1 MSFDKSL
8 LRKCPT
14 LYPSH
19 HEFDDPIMYMS
30 SPTVKELG
38 NKHGLLKIVPP
49 TPWKPP
55 FSLSPSFTFHTRIQ
69 KLSDLG
75 ITSRS
80 RKFFLDNINRF
91 FKMSNKPPIT
101 EWLVSRSKKIHCYD
115 LYLAVSK
122 TSPEVVTTGEI
133 SPKKLAKINILFH
146 IPPHSDILLKEY
158 RRNILPYAKYL
169 SSKGNNFEFPVGN
182 PSDSERCVICKKNHS
197 PTTTLL
203 CDNCDDQYHMRC
215 LLPPLEKVPKGAWY
229 CDKCL
234 IGTGEFGFEEN
245 REIKY
250 TLPQFY
256 HQCLDFEKKL
266 YADLGIPGQR
276 LPLDELE
283 KIFWNLV
290 EEENS
295 LIKVKYGAD
304 IHNLNVGEVTGFP
317 TTEYT
322 NPAHNYQNGQPVDP
336 TSKALH
342 DAYAKHPW
350 NLTQLP
356 FARGSLL
363 NHIETEIS
371 GMTVPWIYVGSLLS
385 TFCWHVEDHYTLSAN
400 YCHFGSTKKW
410 YGISS
415 VYADQFEKY
424 LRSLAPDLF
433 QRQPDLLHQLV
444 TLISPSKLAL
454 IGIPCVYA
462 DQNPNEFVIAFP
474 RVYHAGFNCGF
485 NFNEAV
491 NFTMDSWLDFGDTS
505 IQDYKLIRKENVF
518 DHYNLLENIL
528 KSFSDDRLE
537 SWNHRTEIVG
547 KCIRDFENFVHRQMG
562 LVRDLESDK
571 LKTVFLSSK
580 EEHTSNGSAQ
590 TSILTPKS
598 PKHEMVYHRAS
609 EQDDNLCDICRVSIS
624 YQYCDINNRNHRF
637 GKWYHGRPKK
647 EPTVLPVKKLLS
659 PYPSPCL
666 AEISTSLL
674 RGSAEDIALSQSA
687 ETLQDL
693 QDSEEDKKPTS
704 SDRFEE
710 LIKQAKRNLKEE
722 EDLKDPEPNG
732 AKRRQLRKLEAK
744 NFVPQQVSTEPERG
758 KSGKMSQMKKV
769 QYSSLLHL
777 LNQLDHI
784 KLCLECA
791 ASMCG
796 KHGEKAPNGSQIL
809 LKKGFADMQS
819 VLKEAKDRYHTLFE
833 R

>member
-1 MSFDKSL
+1 MPFDKSL
-8 LRKCPT
+8 LRECPT

-30 SPTVKELG
+30 SPEVKDLG
-38 NKHGLLKIVPP
+38 RKHGLVKIVPP
-49 TPWKPP
+49 APWKPP

-80 RKFFLDNINRF
+80 RKFFVDNLNRF
-91 FKMSNKPPIT
+91 FKMSNKAPVN
-101 EWLVSRSKKIHCYD
+101 EWLVSRSKNIHCYD

-122 TSPEVVTTGEI
+122 TSPEAVATGDIPPEE
-133 SPKKLAKINILFH
+133 LAKINILFQ
-146 IPPHSDILLKEY
+146 IPSHSDILLKEY
-158 RRNILPYAKYL
+158 RRKILPYAKYL
-169 SSKGNNFEFPVGN
+169 SSNGNHFDFPVGN
-182 PSDSERCVICKKNHS
+182 PGDSESCVICKKNHS

-203 CDNCDDQYHMRC
+203 CDNCDDQFHMRC
-215 LLPPLEKVPKGAWY
+215 LLPPLEEVPKGSWY

-234 IGTGEFGFEEN
+234 IGTGEYGFEEN
-245 REIKY
+245 REVKY
-250 TLPQFY
+250 TLQQFY
-256 HQCLDFEKKL
+256 HQCLEFEQKFSADF
-266 YADLGIPGQR
+266 GIPGQR
-276 LPLDELE
+276 LTLDELE

-304 IHNLNVGEVTGFP
+304 IHNLKMGEITGFP
-317 TTEYT
+317 TSEYA
-322 NPAHNYQNGQPVDP
+322 NPAHIYQNGQPVDP
-336 TSKALH
+336 TFKALH
-342 DAYAKHPW
+342 EVYAKHPW

-410 YGISS
+410 YGIPSA
-415 VYADQFEKY
+415 YADQFEKY

-462 DQNPNEFVIAFP
+462 DQNPNEFVITFP
-474 RVYHAGFNCGF
+474 RVYHAGFNSGF

-491 NFTMDSWLDFGDTS
+491 NFTMDSWLDFGDRS
-505 IQDYKLIRKENVF
+505 IQDYKLIKKENVF
-518 DHYNLLENIL
+518 DHYKLLENIL
-528 KSFSDDRLE
+528 KSFSGDRLG
-537 SWNHRTEIVG
+537 SWNNRTEIVG
-547 KCIRDFENFVHRQMG
+547 KCIRDFENYVHRQMS

-571 LKTVFLSSK
+571 LKAVLLSSK
-580 EEHTSNGSAQ
+580 KENTTNGSAH

-598 PKHEMVYHRAS
+598 PKHEMISRAS
-609 EQDDNLCDICRVSIS
+609 EEDDNLCDICRVSIS

-637 GKWYHGRPKK
+637 GKWYQGRQKK
-647 EPTVLPVKKLLS
+647 ESRVLAVNKLLT
-659 PYPSPCL
+659 PDPSPCL
-666 AEISTSLL
+666 TEGSTSLP
-674 RGSAEDIALSQSA
+674 RGSAEEIALSQSA
-687 ETLQDL
+687 EALQDL
-693 QDSEEDKKPTS
+693 QDSEEDEIPTS
-704 SDRFEE
+704 SDQFEE
-710 LIKQAKRNLKEE
+710 LIRQAKRKMKEE
-722 EDLKDPEPNG
+722 EDLKDPESSG
-732 AKRRQLRKLEAK
+732 AKRRQLRRLEAK
-744 NFVPQQVSTEPERG
+744 KFVPQQVSTEPERG
-758 KSGKMSQMKKV
+758 KLGKMSQMKKV

-777 LNQLDHI
+777 LNQLDHV
-784 KLCLECA
+784 KLCLECTA
-791 ASMCG
+791 KMCG
-796 KHGEKAPNGSQIL
+796 THGEKVPKGSQIL
-809 LKKGFADMQS
+809 LKKGFEDMQS
-819 VLKEAKDRYHTLFE
+819 VLEEAKDRYFTLLE